1 MTLEEAKNTEYGF
14 VATGDAQAGPVARL
28 SATVVPLSPSRP
40 SCCEMLKEKRSC
52 SNVDTAI
59 LRSRWHA
66 TPQAGLHR
74 QRGKAF
80 CTRTS
85 GCGSREDQ
93 SPPAARHASCL
104 DFRSVA
110 RHFCD
115 CPFFE
120 QRQRA
125 PSSHKDAAGC
135 SQGGGYGS
143 IDGVRLQRRHASFLP
158 RSGKRSGACG

>member
-1 MTLEEAKNTEYGF
+1 ML
-14 VATGDAQAGPVARL
+14 QHMQC
-28 SATVVPLSPSRP
+28 PLSQRRNADALARTNQGQLIPRR
-40 SCCEMLKEKRSC
+40 KKRKIQISLQRAVPR
-52 SNVDTAI
+52 SVDTAI

-135 SQGGGYGS
+135 LQGGGYGS
-143 IDGVRLQRRHASFLP
+143 IDGVRLQGRHASFLSG
-158 RSGKRSGACG
+158 SGKRSGACG